1 MNISPYPS
9 NFMPTSPKPQPDI
22 SPSASAFMQQIGWVK
37 PASLIQYLNSGV
49 EVNGLG
55 QYPGYPQ
62 HPITPLMAIIRSPFV
77 SESAE
82 VIDLLLDQGADP
94 CLRDAKGL
102 SAYAHAIYAQ
112 RKDVAKSLVH
122 ALHDFEY
129 RGFPTGNASMNLD
142 TTWTGA
148 KHLRWEAAVAIINN
162 DNDTLSSLLSDDSL
176 RYSVVHTACLPLAIL
191 FSNTTAV
198 QSLLKFGVPAFEL
211 FRRVPSDNSRP
222 FTSPAC
228 MAIHMQNIEI
238 VSAIIFHSIEGSE
251 RRGRLWYAQLF
262 GSISE
267 TYRNQEII
275 EFVLDNIPL
284 VEALDRAI
292 RIEDRT
298 WVHRIVLRTVML
310 LLESDISGNSEKG
323 SAAESFWMLVQ
334 RAYDI
339 KACSRRG
346 LSDRIIELVEQR
358 TERDFTYVA
367 CGGSF
372 GISLSFAETILKCS
386 SRKGSD

>member
-112 RKDVAKSLVH
+112 RNDVVKSLVH
-122 ALHDFEY
+122 ALHDSEY

-222 FTSPAC
+222 FTSPAS

-310 LLESDISGNSEKG
+310 LLESDTSGNSDRG

-334 RAYDI
+334 RAYDV

-372 GISLSFAETILKCS
+372 GISLSFAETILRSS
-386 SRKGSD
+386 SRKRSD